1 VARRRRDSRG
11 RLGAFVVA
19 GAAAL
24 LAFPAAASADVNS
37 DVNPQGVLT
46 VETTAGDAVTITSVG
61 GNVKIN
67 GQDPDD
73 GPAASATLTAINVLG
88 DDGGNN
94 INLAAVNTPDFSA
107 QLAVSVE
114 GRGGIDAINGSQ
126 LADTLKGG
134 DAGDRIIGDNNP
146 AGTRDNM
153 IGEAGNDELVWNP
166 GDGDDT
172 NEGGAGDDESEVNGG
187 GKEQFEVKPGTV
199 PGRVA
204 FDRVQPDPTFSAPF
218 SVDISDDTERLDLNA
233 GAADDIVK
241 ADGELNAL
249 AFALDINGGDANDV
263 IDGGDG
269 ADNIAGGLG
278 DDQIAADN
286 NPAQTQDI
294 VNGDGGNDTMTWNPG
309 DGDDVNEGGEGTDT
323 SVVNGGTGDEDFR
336 VQPSATPGRVQF
348 DRIDPAPFNV
358 DIGTTENLVV
368 NGGGGD
374 DEIKGRSGLAGLI
387 ASTFN
392 GDDDSDDVKGT
403 DGRDALAGGKGGD
416 LIRSVDRAA
425 DSVECG
431 RGFDLALVDRRDT
444 VRGCEIVLGGRL
456 KVKVASKSASVSG
469 GAAALKLK
477 CVAAERCKG
486 RAKLRRGGKTLASA
500 KFAMGKK
507 KTDKVRMKLNKRG
520 LRLLANAPNKGLK
533 VQLRIDAKDSNGN
546 GWRTNSGLR
555 LTQ

>member
-1 VARRRRDSRG
+1 MARRRRDSRG
-11 RLGAFVVA
+11 RFGAFVVA

-24 LAFPAAASADVNS
+24 LAFPAAASAEVNS

-46 VETTAGDAVTITSVG
+46 VETTAGDAVTITSDA

-67 GQDPDD
+67 GQDPET
-73 GPAASATLTAINVLG
+73 GQAASATLTAINVVG

-107 QLAVSVE
+107 QLTVTVD
-114 GRGGIDAINGSQ
+114 GRGGIDTINGSQ

-146 AGTRDNM
+146 GGTRDNM
-153 IGEAGNDELVWNP
+153 LGEAGDDELVWNP
-166 GDGDDT
+166 GDGDDI
-172 NEGGAGDDESEVNGG
+172 NEGGAGNDESEVNGG

-204 FDRVQPDPTFSAPF
+204 FDRVQPDPTFLAPF

-233 GAADDIVK
+233 GGGDDIVK

-269 ADNIAGGLG
+269 PDNIAGGLG

-286 NPAQTQDI
+286 NPAQTQDV

-309 DGDDVNEGGEGTDT
+309 DGDDVNEGGEGIDT
-323 SVVNGGTGDEDFR
+323 TVVNGGTGDEDFR
-336 VQPSATPGRVQF
+336 VKPSATPGRVQF

-368 NGGGGD
+368 NGGGGN
-374 DEIKGRSGLAGLI
+374 DEIKGTSGLAGLI

-392 GDDDSDDVKGT
+392 GDDGKDDIKGT
-403 DGRDALAGGKGGD
+403 DGADALSGGKGRD
-416 LIRSVDRAA
+416 LMRSIDRAA
-425 DSVECG
+425 DTVECG
-431 RGFDLALVDRRDT
+431 SGFDLALVDRRDT
-444 VRGCEIVLGGRL
+444 VRGCEIVLGGAL
-456 KVKVASKSASVSG
+456 KVKVTGKSATVSG
-469 GAAALKLK
+469 GAAALTLR
-477 CVAAERCKG
+477 CVATQRCNG
-486 RAKLRRGGKTLASA
+486 LVKLRVGGKTIASS

-507 KTDKVRMKLNKRG
+507 KTKSLRLKLNKRG
-520 LRLLANAPNKGLK
+520 LNLLAKASSKGLK
-533 VQLRIDAKDSNGN
+533 VQLRVDAKDSNGN
-546 GWRTNSGLR
+546 GWRTDSALR
-555 LTQ
+555 LKR

>member
-11 RLGAFVVA
+11 RLGGLVVA

-73 GPAASATLTAINVLG
+73 GQAASATLTAINVLG
-88 DDGGNN
+88 DDGGND

-107 QLAVSVE
+107 QLSVLVE
-114 GRGGIDAINGSQ
+114 GRGGIDTINGSQ

-146 AGTRDNM
+146 GGTRDNM
-153 IGEAGNDELVWNP
+153 LGEAGDDELVWNP
-166 GDGDDT
+166 GDGDDK
-172 NEGGAGDDESEVNGG
+172 NEGGAGNDESEVNGG

-204 FDRVQPDPTFSAPF
+204 FDRVQPDPTFAAPF

-233 GAADDIVK
+233 GAADDVVK

-249 AFALDINGGDANDV
+249 AFALDINGGDGNDV

-286 NPAQTQDI
+286 NPAQTQDV
-294 VNGDGGNDTMTWNPG
+294 VNGDAGNDTMTWNPG

-323 SVVNGGTGDEDFR
+323 VVVNGGTGDEDFR
-336 VQPSATPGRVQF
+336 VKPSNTPGRVQF
-348 DRIDPAPFNV
+348 DRIDPAPFNI
-358 DIGTTENLVV
+358 DIGTSESLVV
-368 NGGGGD
+368 NGGGGN
-374 DEIKGRSGLAGLI
+374 DEIKGTSGLAGLI

-392 GDDDSDDVKGT
+392 GDDGKDDIKGSDGE
-403 DGRDALAGGKGGD
+403 DALSGGKGGD
-416 LIRSVDRAA
+416 LIRSIDRAA
-425 DSVECG
+425 DRVECG
-431 RGFDLALVDRRDT
+431 PGFDLALVDRRDT
-444 VRGCEIVLGGRL
+444 VRGCEIVLGGAL
-456 KVKVASKSASVSG
+456 KVKVTGKSASVSG
-469 GAAALKLK
+469 GAAALTLR
-477 CVAAERCKG
+477 CVATQRCNG
-486 RAKLRRGGKTLASA
+486 LAKLRVGGKTIASS

-507 KTDKVRMKLNKRG
+507 KTDKLRLKLNKRG
-520 LRLLANAPNKGLK
+520 LRLLTKAPKKGLK
-533 VQLRIDAKDSNGN
+533 VQLRVDAKDANGN
-546 GWRTNSGLR
+546 GWRTDSALR